1 MPTPDITLYYAP
13 MTRAIR
19 PRWVMEEMSLPY
31 TLERP
36 EFKHGNVGGEAFKD
50 INPLQKIPALKDGNT
65 VMLESVAMMQYLT
78 EKYGPAPL
86 VVGQDEADFARYLE
100 WLHFGEATMSMTV
113 NLTLAHTALLPEE
126 QRNPALARWGK
137 SEFLKHTN
145 LIAARGLAEDR
156 EWLAGNR
163 LTLADM
169 SVVYMLYLMK
179 LVKQFEG
186 VPDEVNTYFK
196 RVTAL
201 ESWKRATAD

>member
-1 MPTPDITLYYAP
+1 
-13 MTRAIR
+13 
-19 PRWVMEEMSLPY
+19 
-31 TLERP
+31 
-36 EFKHGNVGGEAFKD
+36 
-50 INPLQKIPALKDGNT
+50 
-65 VMLESVAMMQYLT
+65 
-78 EKYGPAPL
+78 
-86 VVGQDEADFARYLE
+86 
-100 WLHFGEATMSMTV
+100 MSMTV
-113 NLTLAHTALLPEE
+113 NLTLAHTALLPEQ

-137 SEFLKHTN
+137 SEFLKHAN